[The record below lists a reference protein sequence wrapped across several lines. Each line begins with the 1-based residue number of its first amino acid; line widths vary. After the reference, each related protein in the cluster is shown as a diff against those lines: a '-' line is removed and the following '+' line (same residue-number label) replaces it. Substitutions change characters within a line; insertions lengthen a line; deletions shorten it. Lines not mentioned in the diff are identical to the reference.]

1 MHIVKRTEE
10 SVSNKSVTETHLRT
24 ESSTSDFAASCCTAQ
39 WLQSGLGAERT
50 VATQHDVAQRSCML
64 HGAVTTKWTRAE
76 RTVATQHHVA
86 QRSGYKVGLGPSIQW
101 LRSIMLHSARATKVV
116 SGGAMT
122 SCAQWPLRKV
132 EQRFRAHSGS

>member
-116 SGGAMT
+116 SGGAMD
-122 SCAQWPLRKV
+122 SCTHWPLRKL